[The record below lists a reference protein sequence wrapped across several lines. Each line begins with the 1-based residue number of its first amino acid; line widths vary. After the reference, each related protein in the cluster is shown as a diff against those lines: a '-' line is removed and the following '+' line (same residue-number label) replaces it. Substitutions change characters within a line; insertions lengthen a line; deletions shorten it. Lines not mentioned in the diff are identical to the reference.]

1 MLQTPE
7 APWTESETQ
16 LAHTLLKKAYE
27 REVKHLLAEV
37 QAQASDITQVDEL
50 WELHDFLSAKRHE
63 IDGKY
68 DGRESVI
75 VFVFAQLLKEGLVE
89 AEELTFLAGEKRAKI
104 KALARL

>member
-1 MLQTPE
+1 MLQTTE

-16 LAHTLLKKAYE
+16 CAHTLLQKAYE
-27 REVKHLLAEV
+27 REVSNLLEDV
-37 QAQASDITQVDEL
+37 QAQVSDITKVDEL
-50 WELHDFLSAKRHE
+50 WKLHDFLSAKRHE

-75 VFVFAQLLKEGLVE
+75 VFVFAQLLKERLID
-89 AEELTFLAGEKRAKI
+89 AEELAFLAGEKRAKI